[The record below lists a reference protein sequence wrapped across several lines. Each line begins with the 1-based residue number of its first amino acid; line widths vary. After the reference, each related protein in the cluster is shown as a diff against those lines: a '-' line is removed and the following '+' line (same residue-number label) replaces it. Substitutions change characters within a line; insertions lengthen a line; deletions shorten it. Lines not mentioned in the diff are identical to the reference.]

1 MGWRLAHVT
10 AMRNVGLALMLATVA
25 TPKGGVAL
33 TVVVFAAVLCV
44 LRALLAWPALT
55 RRRRVSVD
63 HAVPSA

>member
-1 MGWRLAHVT
+1 M
-10 AMRNVGLALMLATVA
+10 
-25 TPKGGVAL
+25 PQGGVAL

-44 LRALLAWPALT
+44 LRALLAWPPLA